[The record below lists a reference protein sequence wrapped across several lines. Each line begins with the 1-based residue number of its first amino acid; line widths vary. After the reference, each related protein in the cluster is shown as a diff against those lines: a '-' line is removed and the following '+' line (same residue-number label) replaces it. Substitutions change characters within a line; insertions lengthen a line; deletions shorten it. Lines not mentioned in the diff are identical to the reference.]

1 MPKKIQNFAK
11 SALVKPIT
19 INVGRAGA
27 ASLDVIQV
35 CSHPHISFMQLNLW
49 SVKCCYMIK
58 AVSLQEVEYVK
69 EEAKMV
75 YLLECLQ
82 KTSPPVSASICCN
95 AGKCQKNLSKH

>member
-35 CSHPHISFMQLNLW
+35 CAFFFIYLFILISQKFVAFCSQRHCRR
-49 SVKCCYMIK
+49 SCTVMIQVF
-58 AVSLQEVEYVK
+58 VSPGSGICERGSEDGVLARV
-69 EEAKMV
+69 
-75 YLLECLQ
+75 
-82 KTSPPVSASICCN
+82 SPENISS
-95 AGKCQKNLSKH
+95 CQCTPMF

>member
-35 CSHPHISFMQLNLW
+35 CSSSAGSFGLIPMVPHI
-49 SVKCCYMIK
+49 VC
-58 AVSLQEVEYVK
+58 VPEQEVEYVK

-82 KTSPPVSASICCN
+82 KTTPPVSTSPV
-95 AGKCQKNLSKH
+95 K